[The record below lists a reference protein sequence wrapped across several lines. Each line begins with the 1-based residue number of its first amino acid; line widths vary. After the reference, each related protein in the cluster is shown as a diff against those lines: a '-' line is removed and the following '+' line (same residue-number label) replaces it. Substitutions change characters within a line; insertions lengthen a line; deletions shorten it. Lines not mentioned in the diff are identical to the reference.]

1 MIGVAE
7 LKTLLVCDLVDSTRL
22 VERLGDTR
30 AAALFRRLDEQTRA
44 LVDRWRGRE
53 IDKTDGFLLLFDRP
67 INAVRFAADYQSALA
82 ALSKETGVELS
93 ARVGIHVGEVVIR
106 ENPAAEVARG
116 AKPVEVEGLAKA
128 VAARLMSLARGGQT
142 LLSRAAYDVAHRST
156 VGGVENGT
164 LLEWRAHGAYR
175 LKGVTEP
182 LEVFEVG
189 VPGVAVLT
197 APADSEKARRVGR
210 NGRPGILVLP
220 FADLSPEADT
230 GHISHGLAD
239 EITSSLS
246 GLEALRVISR
256 SAAVQLKE
264 TGKDTASLAAEL
276 GVEYV
281 LEGSVQRAGA
291 SLLIATRLLRPE
303 QGELVWGKSFR
314 GDLQALFDIE
324 QTISESVVGALR
336 VRLTATETERLKTR
350 PIPDVRAYEYY
361 LRAKQQVYSFTED
374 ALDRALHYLEKGAE
388 LIGENVQIYAAMGYV
403 YWQYINLG
411 VKSDPVYLEKARECA
426 ERIRAVD
433 PQSPEADRLL
443 GLVTIFARGDIQHA
457 VRHLKRALEGNRS
470 DPDALFWLALL
481 YGFVGMVSSGYPLA
495 ERLLE
500 IDPLSAVIHAI
511 PPTLAAL
518 GGEFDRACALFAK
531 AHQMEP
537 DNPAINFVYAQA
549 LAMAGRREEAC
560 ALVDRIQRDA
570 PTSFYHGLGGVLRAA
585 LRGDKA
591 AAHAALE
598 PAVEEGAKSDMQY
611 SWTLAQAFSL
621 LGETQPSVQWLENAV
636 ARGFSNYPIIAQLD
650 PLLEGV
656 RGDAG
661 FQRVARTAKEKW
673 QGFEV

>member
-1 MIGVAE
+1 MSGVAE
-7 LKTLLVCDLVDSTRL
+7 LKTLLVCDLVDSTSL

-30 AAALFRRLDEQTRA
+30 AASLFRRLDEQTRA

-67 INAVRFAADYQSALA
+67 INAVRFAADYQAALDT
-82 ALSKETGVELS
+82 LSKETGVELS

-106 ENPAAEVARG
+106 ENPAVEVARG

-128 VAARLMSLARGGQT
+128 VAARLMSLAQAHQT
-142 LLSRAAYDVAHRST
+142 LLSRAAYDVARRST

-175 LKGVTEP
+175 LKGITEP
-182 LEVFEVG
+182 IEVFEVG
-189 VPGVAVLT
+189 VAGAPFHA

-230 GHISHGLAD
+230 GYISHGLAD
-239 EITSSLS
+239 EIISSLS

-256 SAAVQLKE
+256 GAAVQLKE

-276 GVEYV
+276 GLEYV
-281 LEGSVQRAGA
+281 LEGSVQRAGP
-291 SLLIATRLLRPE
+291 SLLITTRLLRPE
-303 QGELVWGKSFR
+303 QGDLVWGKSFR

-336 VRLTATETERLKTR
+336 VRLTATETERLKAR

-388 LIGENVQIYAAMGYV
+388 LIGENVQIFAAMGYV

-443 GLVTIFARGDIQHA
+443 GLVTIHARGDIQQA
-457 VRHLKRALEGNRS
+457 VRHLKRALEGSRG

-481 YGFVGMVSSGYPLA
+481 YGFVGRPSSGYPLA

-518 GGEFDRACALFAK
+518 DGDFDRACELFAR
-531 AHQMEP
+531 AHRMEP
-537 DNPAINFVYAQA
+537 DNPAINFVFSQA

-560 ALVDRIQRDA
+560 ALVDRIERDA
-570 PTSFYHGLGGVLRAA
+570 PNSFYHGLGSVLRAA

-598 PAVEEGAKSDMQY
+598 PAVEEGAKADMQY

-636 ARGFSNYPIIAQLD
+636 ARGFSNYPIIANLD

-661 FQRVARTAKEKW
+661 FKKVARTAKEKW
-673 QGFEV
+673 QTFEV

>member
-93 ARVGIHVGEVVIR
+93 ARVGIHVGEVVLR

-164 LLEWRAHGAYR
+164 PLEWRAHGAYR

-220 FADLSPEADT
+220 FANLSPEADT
-230 GHISHGLAD
+230 GHISQGLAD
-239 EITSSLS
+239 EIISNLS

-256 SAAVQLKE
+256 SAAMQLKE

-281 LEGSVQRAGA
+281 LEGSVQRAGP

-350 PIPDVRAYEYY
+350 TIPDVRAYEYY

-411 VKSDPVYLEKARECA
+411 VKSDPVYLE
-426 ERIRAVD
+426 
-433 PQSPEADRLL
+433 
-443 GLVTIFARGDIQHA
+443 
-457 VRHLKRALEGNRS
+457 
-470 DPDALFWLALL
+470 
-481 YGFVGMVSSGYPLA
+481 
-495 ERLLE
+495 
-500 IDPLSAVIHAI
+500 
-511 PPTLAAL
+511 
-518 GGEFDRACALFAK
+518 
-531 AHQMEP
+531 
-537 DNPAINFVYAQA
+537 
-549 LAMAGRREEAC
+549 
-560 ALVDRIQRDA
+560 
-570 PTSFYHGLGGVLRAA
+570 
-585 LRGDKA
+585 
-591 AAHAALE
+591 
-598 PAVEEGAKSDMQY
+598 
-611 SWTLAQAFSL
+611 
-621 LGETQPSVQWLENAV
+621 
-636 ARGFSNYPIIAQLD
+636 
-650 PLLEGV
+650 
-656 RGDAG
+656 
-661 FQRVARTAKEKW
+661 
-673 QGFEV
+673 